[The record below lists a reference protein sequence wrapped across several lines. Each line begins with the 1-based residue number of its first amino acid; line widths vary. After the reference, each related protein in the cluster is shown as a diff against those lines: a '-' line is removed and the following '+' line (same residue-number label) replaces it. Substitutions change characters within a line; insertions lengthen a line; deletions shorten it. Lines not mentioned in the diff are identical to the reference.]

1 MGRPDIGQRRG
12 PDGRGANVTDGW
24 WVFDRPLH
32 RDPLFVVA
40 LLCGVAAAVVA
51 VVTRGDVSTFVHVYE
66 IVGGAL
72 AGSSLVGI
80 VGGSVRNFVR
90 GYREG
95 RPS

>member
-1 MGRPDIGQRRG
+1 VD
-12 PDGRGANVTDGW
+12 VTESW
-24 WVFDRPLH
+24 WVFDRPLR

-40 LLCGVAAAVVA
+40 LLCGVAAAVGA
-51 VVTRGDVSTFVHVYE
+51 VVTGGDVSMFVRVYE
-66 IVGGAL
+66 VVGGAV
-72 AGSSLVGI
+72 AGFSLFGI

>member
-1 MGRPDIGQRRG
+1 LGTD
-12 PDGRGANVTDGW
+12 VTESW

-32 RDPLFVVA
+32 RDALFVVA
-40 LLCGVAAAVVA
+40 LLCGVAAAVGA
-51 VVTRGDVSTFVHVYE
+51 VVTSGDVSTFVRVYE
-66 IVGGAL
+66 VVGGAL
-72 AGSSLVGI
+72 AGFFLFGV